1 VSAQKESIKHM
12 MLLLLCSDYTL
23 LCWQI
28 AGLDAS
34 TSSLSNQLA
43 LLEHS
48 AYEWQ
53 LKIFNSQIDIFT
65 EEEQHVRVAIDNIKQ
80 QRAGLSLVFVIVCDK

>member
-1 VSAQKESIKHM
+1 VSDQV
-12 MLLLLCSDYTL
+12 
-23 LCWQI
+23 
-28 AGLDAS
+28 
-34 TSSLSNQLA
+34 A

-65 EEEQHVRVAIDNIKQ
+65 EEELRVRSAIDNIKQ
-80 QRAGLSLVFVIVCDK
+80 QLAGSSLFLWFILISK